1 MSKNIKTS
9 FSEFLN
15 ENTTKEVS
23 KGKEGDCYKNV
34 QDYLLENDLP
44 NAFII
49 HGQVINKDGQLINHA
64 WIENGDEI
72 IDPTTGISTSKEK
85 YDEKLSPKE
94 EYRYDF
100 SEALKM
106 RFKTNNYGAWTSEE
120 RKKII
125 GR

>member
-1 MSKNIKTS
+1 MSKNIKITLS
-9 FSEFLN
+9 DFLN
-15 ENTTKEVS
+15 ENITREVT

-34 QDYLLENDLP
+34 QDYLLDNDLP

-49 HGQVINKDGQLINHA
+49 HGQIVNKEGKVINHA

-72 IDPTTGISTSKEK
+72 IDPTTGISTSKSM
-85 YDEKLSPKE
+85 YDDKLSPKE
-94 EYRYDF
+94 ESRYDF

-106 RFKTNNYGAWTSEE
+106 RFKTNNYGAWTPEE
-120 RKKII
+120 LKKII